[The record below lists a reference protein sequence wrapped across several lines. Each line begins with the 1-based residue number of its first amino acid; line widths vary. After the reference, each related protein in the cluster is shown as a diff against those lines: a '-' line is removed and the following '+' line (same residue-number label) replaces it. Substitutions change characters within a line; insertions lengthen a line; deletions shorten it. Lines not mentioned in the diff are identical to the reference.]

1 MTPDVEVELQNL
13 RNEIAG
19 VRRRASYLTIGL
31 CAALGL
37 VVASW
42 IVLGSPA
49 KADFVSARGF
59 LVKDP
64 SGKTRAVLGVSSNG
78 IASLALTDE
87 ENQPRISIRVDGAGG
102 PQVALRTRDGATT
115 ILGAQRLDRPGLYP
129 GERQV
134 EERNAAS
141 VVISDTGKGLFW
153 SVP

>member
-1 MTPDVEVELQNL
+1 MTPDVEAEIQNL
-13 RNEIAG
+13 RNEIG
-19 VRRRASYLTIGL
+19 GLRRRASYLTIGL

-42 IVLGSPA
+42 IVLGKPSTP
-49 KADFVSARGF
+49 DYVSARGF

-87 ENQPRISIRVDGAGG
+87 ENQPRVSIRVDGAGA
-102 PQVALRTRDGATT
+102 PQLALRTRDGATT
-115 ILGAQRLDRPGLYP
+115 ILGAQRLERPGLYP
-129 GERQV
+129 GERQI

-141 VVISDTGKGLFW
+141 LVISDTGRGLFW

>member
-1 MTPDVEVELQNL
+1 MTPDVEVEIQNL
-13 RNEIAG
+13 RNEIGG

-42 IVLGSPA
+42 IVLGRPSAPEY
-49 KADFVSARGF
+49 VSARGF

-87 ENQPRISIRVDGAGG
+87 ENQPRVSIRVDGAGA

-115 ILGAQRLDRPGLYP
+115 ILGAQRLERPGLYP
-129 GERQV
+129 GERQI